1 MPKPLSV
8 ANACGAF
15 ILPHASQNIL
25 YVKPR
30 YFAWPWAWPS
40 VPNNQLIQIP
50 SAVVETESI
59 KWETKPNYN
68 GVYVSGVNAGTLALV
83 KKLGTAGDYLD
94 TMVTDSLIT
103 SAAAARQRGGTI
115 LSQTGRMA
123 TISISL
129 PVLPETGIIRPGR
142 LIKYVDSGQTILGMS
157 KSVSVSLQG
166 GPSLRQSIELE
177 VHYG

>member
-1 MPKPLSV
+1 
-8 ANACGAF
+8 
-15 ILPHASQNIL
+15 
-25 YVKPR
+25 
-30 YFAWPWAWPS
+30 
-40 VPNNQLIQIP
+40 
-50 SAVVETESI
+50 
-59 KWETKPNYN
+59 
-68 GVYVSGVNAGTLALV
+68 V